1 MEDFLLQYEND
12 CFFNGNFELR
22 LHLGEECIYKER
34 LSKKSKI
41 ILVVN
46 NFFQTIISSNNMNFI
61 TTSEW
66 YRIMS

>member
-46 NFFQTIISSNNMNFI
+46 NFFQTIISSNNINFVP
-61 TTSEW
+61 TSE
-66 YRIMS
+66 

>member
-41 ILVVN
+41 IVVVN
-46 NFFQTIISSNNMNFI
+46 KFFSNYHFKYQHEFYSNF
-61 TTSEW
+61 
-66 YRIMS
+66 

>member
-46 NFFQTIISSNNMNFI
+46 NFFQTIISSNNINFI
-61 TTSEW
+61 PTSDDIE
-66 YRIMS
+66 

>member
-46 NFFQTIISSNNMNFI
+46 NFFKLSFQV
-61 TTSEW
+61 TT
-66 YRIMS
+66 